1 MKPVVMNTKTTR
13 KHNQGRLAIWTFA
26 WTASTALAAF
36 GPKFLWDESKGLTA
50 MAILLNVG
58 IGIGM
63 ILANRRLIEGLDE
76 LERKIHLES
85 LALTLGLTLVVG
97 IGYSLLDTT
106 NIIPWDAEI
115 SFLVIFMG
123 LCYLAAVVINQ
134 RRYS

>member
-1 MKPVVMNTKTTR
+1 MKSVVMDIKTTR
-13 KHNQGRLAIWTFA
+13 RRNQSRLALWTFA
-26 WTASTALAAF
+26 WTATTALAAF
-36 GPKFLWDESKGLTA
+36 GPQFLWEDDAGLTI

-63 ILANRRLIEGLDE
+63 VLANRRLLEGLDE

-85 LALTLGLTLVVG
+85 LALTLGLTLIVG
-97 IGYSLLDTT
+97 IGYSLLDST

-123 LCYLAAVVINQ
+123 LCYLLAVVINQ
-134 RRYS
+134 KRYS

>member
-1 MKPVVMNTKTTR
+1 MKPIVMNTKTTR
-13 KHNQGRLAIWTFA
+13 KKNTGRLAFWTLA
-26 WTASTALAAF
+26 WTLSTALAAF
-36 GPKFLWDESKGLTA
+36 GPKFLWNEASGLSA

-85 LALTLGLTLVVG
+85 LALTLGLTLIVG

-106 NIIPWDAEI
+106 NVIPWDAEI

-123 LCYLAAVVINQ
+123 LCYLSAVIINQ

>member
-1 MKPVVMNTKTTR
+1 MKPVVMNSKTTR
-13 KHNQGRLAIWTFA
+13 KYNQTRLAIWTFA

-36 GPKFLWDESKGLTA
+36 GPKYLWDDATGPSA

-63 ILANRRLIEGLDE
+63 ILANRRLIDGLDE

-85 LALTLGLTLVVG
+85 LALTLGLTMIVG
-97 IGYSLLDTT
+97 IGYSLLDIT
-106 NIIPWDAEI
+106 NVIPWDAEI

-123 LCYLAAVVINQ
+123 LCYITTLVINQ
-134 RRYS
+134 KRYN

>member
-1 MKPVVMNTKTTR
+1 MKSVVMKTKTTR
-13 KHNQGRLAIWTFA
+13 KQNQGRLAIWTLA
-26 WTASTALAAF
+26 WTASTAVAAF
-36 GPKFLWDESKGLTA
+36 GPKFLWAGSTVLTV

-76 LERKIHLES
+76 LERKIHLEA
-85 LALTLGLTLVVG
+85 LALTIGLTLIVG
-97 IGYSLLDTT
+97 IAYSLLDST

-123 LCYLAAVVINQ
+123 LCYFTALILNQ
-134 RRYS
+134 KRYS

>member
-1 MKPVVMNTKTTR
+1 MKTTVMDTKTTR
-13 KHNQGRLAIWTFA
+13 KQNTSRLAYWTLA
-26 WTASTALAAF
+26 WTLSTALAAF
-36 GPKFLWDESKGLTA
+36 GPKLLWDNATGLTL

-58 IGIGM
+58 IGVGM
-63 ILANRRLIEGLDE
+63 VLANRRLIESLDE

-85 LALTLGLTLVVG
+85 LALTLGLTLIVG

-123 LCYLAAVVINQ
+123 LCYLSAVIINQ

>member
-1 MKPVVMNTKTTR
+1 MKSLVMDTKTTR
-13 KHNQGRLAIWTFA
+13 KQNTRRLAIWTLA

-36 GPKFLWDESKGLTA
+36 GPKFLWDNSTGLTA
-50 MAILLNVG
+50 MTILLNVG

-85 LALTLGLTLVVG
+85 LALTLGLTLIVG
-97 IGYSLLDTT
+97 IGYSLLDST

-123 LCYLAAVVINQ
+123 LCYLSAVIINQ
-134 RRYS
+134 KRYS

>member
-1 MKPVVMNTKTTR
+1 MNTKTTR
-13 KHNQGRLAIWTFA
+13 KQNQGRLAIWTFA

-36 GPKFLWDESKGLTA
+36 GPQFIWDDSMGLTA
-50 MAILLNVG
+50 LAILLNVS

-85 LALTLGLTLVVG
+85 LALTLGLTLIVG
-97 IGYSLLDTT
+97 IGYSLLDST
-106 NIIPWDAEI
+106 NLIPWDAEI

-123 LCYLAAVVINQ
+123 LCYLAAVIVNQ
-134 RRYS
+134 KRYS